1 MRNIPSETLRQEL
14 VQFEDWLGGVEGL
27 IGAALEPMATAGVTA
42 VFWLGKDGNLKI

>member
-1 MRNIPSETLRQEL
+1 M
-14 VQFEDWLGGVEGL
+14 EGL